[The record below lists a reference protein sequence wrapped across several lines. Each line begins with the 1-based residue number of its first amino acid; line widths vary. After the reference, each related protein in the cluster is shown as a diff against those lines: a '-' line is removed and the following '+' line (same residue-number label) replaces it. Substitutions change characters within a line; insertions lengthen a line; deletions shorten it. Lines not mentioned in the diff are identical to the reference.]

1 MLQQGGAILRIAAPR
16 RLIRK
21 TIFIDFA
28 VASTT
33 SHSGE
38 KLP

>member
-16 RLIRK
+16 RLIPQ
-21 TIFIDFA
+21 TIFIDLA
-28 VASTT
+28 ASTT
-33 SHSGE
+33 SHRGE